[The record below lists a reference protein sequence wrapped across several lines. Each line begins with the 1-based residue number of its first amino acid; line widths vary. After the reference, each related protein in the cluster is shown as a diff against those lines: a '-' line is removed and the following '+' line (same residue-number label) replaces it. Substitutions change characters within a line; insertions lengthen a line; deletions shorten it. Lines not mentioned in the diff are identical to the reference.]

1 PATLA
6 ARIAAYAEAIGTPEQ
21 EAADEDRR
29 RDPLLAPEWMPA
41 AEPASALPQAQA
53 KGETEAAPDDTRA
66 LVRRCLLYGL
76 DGGVETL
83 GDDQPFAEVGLDSLS
98 AMPVALAL
106 ERQTGMAINAEI
118 LYEYQTVA
126 QLAAYLDARRAA
138 GAVQERVAQNG
149 AAGA

>member
-1 PATLA
+1 V
-6 ARIAAYAEAIGTPEQ
+6 
-21 EAADEDRR
+21 
-29 RDPLLAPEWMPA
+29 
-41 AEPASALPQAQA
+41 EP
-53 KGETEAAPDDTRA
+53 GDTCA

-98 AMPVALAL
+98 AMPVALEL

-138 GAVQERVAQNG
+138 GAAQDG
-149 AAGA
+149 AAEECARAADDAAAGRATG

>member
-1 PATLA
+1 MGLHAGEAA
-6 ARIAAYAEAIGTPEQ
+6 ARASVPAPAKMEAP
-21 EAADEDRR
+21 
-29 RDPLLAPEWMPA
+29 APAGLE
-41 AEPASALPQAQA
+41 
-53 KGETEAAPDDTRA
+53 DTRA

-98 AMPVALAL
+98 AMPVALEL
-106 ERQTGMAINAEI
+106 ERQTGMTINAEL

-138 GAVQERVAQNG
+138 GTAQEG
-149 AAGA
+149 AAGG